1 MVTRLVA
8 VAGLALWTF
17 AIPAVTGPPG
27 APGTPSALAGEASA
41 TVYWTASG
49 GAVSN
54 YTVTASPGGANA
66 TVGGSSISAVVSG
79 LSDGTSYTFGVTA
92 SNGSGPGPAS
102 AASNSV
108 VPGRGA
114 YQALVP
120 ARILDSRLTA
130 GTLGAGSSLNVQVLG
145 QGGVPAS
152 GVSAVMLNVTVT
164 DTTAPSFLIVWP
176 AGLPQPLASNL
187 NWTAGKTVP
196 NLVQVALGTGGKL
209 SIYNQVGTT
218 DVVIDVAGYIDAAT
232 VTAQPDGLYHP
243 VVPDRVLDTRSGNGA
258 PQAQVGPGHTIT
270 VQMTG
275 RGGSGIPAA
284 GVSAVVLNVTV
295 TNATAASYLTVW
307 PEGVQQPVASN
318 LNFLAGQNTPNR
330 VIVKLGSTGKVS
342 FFNAAGSVDVIA
354 DVGGWFTDATPDGI
368 GSTFTGLTPARILD
382 TRPQSQVGPFSTP
395 FGPRQTRNVVVAG
408 QGQVPSMN
416 STPQPTAVVL
426 NVTVTNPTA
435 PSFLTVWPSD
445 AASQPTASDLNY
457 VAGQTSPNLVV
468 VRLGADGS
476 VSLYNAAGSTDVI
489 IDVVG
494 YYN

>member
-1 MVTRLVA
+1 M
-8 VAGLALWTF
+8 
-17 AIPAVTGPPG
+17 
-27 APGTPSALAGEASA
+27 
-41 TVYWTASG
+41 
-49 GAVSN
+49 
-54 YTVTASPGGANA
+54 
-66 TVGGSSISAVVSG
+66 
-79 LSDGTSYTFGVTA
+79 
-92 SNGSGPGPAS
+92 
-102 AASNSV
+102 
-108 VPGRGA
+108 
-114 YQALVP
+114 
-120 ARILDSRLTA
+120 
-130 GTLGAGSSLNVQVLG
+130 
-145 QGGVPAS
+145 
-152 GVSAVMLNVTVT
+152 
-164 DTTAPSFLIVWP
+164 
-176 AGLPQPLASNL
+176 
-187 NWTAGKTVP
+187 
-196 NLVQVALGTGGKL
+196 
-209 SIYNQVGTT
+209 
-218 DVVIDVAGYIDAAT
+218 IDVAGYIDAAT

-258 PQAQVGPGHTIT
+258 PQAQVGQGQTIT

-342 FFNAAGSVDVIA
+342 FYNAAGSVDVIA

-368 GSTFTGLTPARILD
+368 GSTFIGLTPARILD

-426 NVTVTNPTA
+426 NVTVTNPTS

-457 VAGQTSPNLVV
+457 VASQTSPNLVV

-476 VSLYNAAGSTDVI
+476 ISLYNAAGSTDVI